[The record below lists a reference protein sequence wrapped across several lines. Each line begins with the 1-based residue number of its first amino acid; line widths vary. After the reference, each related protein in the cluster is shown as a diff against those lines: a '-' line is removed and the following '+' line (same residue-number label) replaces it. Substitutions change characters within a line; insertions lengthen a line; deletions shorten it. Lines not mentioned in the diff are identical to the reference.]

1 MSLSTTPRATY
12 RLQFFAG
19 FTFDDAIPWVP
30 YLAGLGISHL
40 YASPILKARPGS
52 THCYDIVDH
61 GQINP
66 ELGGEPALRRLVRA
80 LRAHKM
86 GLLVDI
92 VPNHMGVGGADNAW
106 WLDLLEFGRS
116 SHYAEFFD
124 IDWDPPDASL
134 HGKILAPFLGSAYGE
149 TLANGELILECDA
162 DTGALHIQYHEHRF
176 PISPRGAAIVLHNEI
191 ALKPIAAAFAQS
203 ARAGSRNL
211 ALAEAAR
218 AKAMLAEAIKTA
230 DGQAAVTA
238 ALARFS
244 ADTAE
249 GQRRLHELLERQHYR
264 LAWWRAAADEIN
276 WRRFFDINTLAGL
289 RVELPR
295 VFDATHKLILQLYA
309 EGLIDGVRIDHVD
322 GLADPRLY
330 CRKLR
335 RAMEVAGESRP
346 ASAPEGAPSNMPEG
360 APSNMPEGAPSNMPE
375 GVPDNMP
382 QGAPY
387 IVIEKILAPRER
399 LAADWLTN
407 GTTGYDFM
415 DQVAGV
421 LHNPEGEAPLTH
433 VWISLTGRPGLFEEE
448 EEAARRQILRDN
460 LASELNANAAAL
472 HRIARRDLFTRDFT
486 LTALRRG
493 LTEILVHFPVYRI
506 YAGKAGR
513 SEVDA
518 QVMDRALAGAH
529 RSFRTADRGV
539 LDVVRSWLSE
549 EPPRSLPAGPRRTER
564 LRAMVRFQ
572 QLSAPTAAKS
582 VEDTA
587 FYRYGRLLSRNEVG
601 SNPSQFAISPAAF
614 HAAAQERFKRLP
626 TAMLATATHDH
637 KRGEDT
643 RARLASLSEIPA
655 EWEAALIRWTRLNA
669 IIRRDFSSGPV
680 PSPADEIMLYQTLV
694 AAWPIGLGIDDI
706 AGIKTFAERIAGW
719 QMKSI
724 REAKLLSEWAAPN
737 AEYEGACEAF
747 LHDTLDPSRPVLADI
762 IQFASRLD
770 LPGAINGLAQTLLRL
785 TAPGVPDFYQGA
797 EFWDQSLV
805 DPDNRRP
812 VDYAARAGT
821 LGAST
826 PAQAL
831 AHWQDGAVKQSVIAR
846 ALRLRAE
853 NPTLFIKGNYT
864 KLEAEGPAAAHV
876 LAFARRHEGKTIV
889 AAVTRLS
896 VPLLGDAELPLVPA
910 SAWADTTLALPRA
923 DATDALTGQR
933 FTTQR
938 LPIAELFA
946 TLPIALLRL

>member
-1 MSLSTTPRATY
+1 MSLSTTPRATC
-12 RLQFFAG
+12 RLQFFKD
-19 FTFDDAIPWVP
+19 FTLDDAVAIVP
-30 YLAGLGISHL
+30 YLAALGISHL
-40 YASPILKARPGS
+40 YASPVLKARPGS

-66 ELGGEPALRRLVRA
+66 ELGGEPALRRLVAA
-80 LRAHKM
+80 LRANNM
-86 GLLVDI
+86 GLIIDI

-106 WLDLLEFGRS
+106 WLDVLEFGRT

-134 HGKILAPFLGSAYGE
+134 HGKILVPFLGCSYGE
-149 TLANGELILECDA
+149 ALANGELKLECDA

-176 PISPRGAAIVLHNEI
+176 PISPRGAGIVLFNENF
-191 ALKPIAAAFAQS
+191 LKPVAAEFSQS
-203 ARAGSRNL
+203 ARTSGRNL
-211 ALAEAAR
+211 ALTQAAS
-218 AKAMLAEAIKTA
+218 AKAMLAEAIKT
-230 DGQAAVTA
+230 DEGKAALAA
-238 ALARFS
+238 ALARFD
-244 ADTAE
+244 AATPE

-335 RAMEVAGESRP
+335 RAMEVAAESRP
-346 ASAPEGAPSNMPEG
+346 ASAPQGAP
-360 APSNMPEGAPSNMPE
+360 
-375 GVPDNMP
+375 DNIP

-421 LHNPEGEAPLTH
+421 LHDPEGEAPLTH
-433 VWISLTGRPGLFEEE
+433 VWTSLTGRTGLFEEE
-448 EEAARRQILRDN
+448 EEPARRQILRDN

-486 LTALRRG
+486 LTALRRA

-513 SEVDA
+513 SETDA

-529 RSFRTADRGV
+529 RSFRAADRAL
-539 LDVVRSWLSE
+539 LDVVRTWLSE
-549 EPPRSLPAGPRRTER
+549 EPPRNLPAGPRRTER

-582 VEDTA
+582 VEDTS

-601 SNPSQFAISPAAF
+601 SNPSQFALSPSAF
-614 HAAAQERFKRLP
+614 HAACQDRSKRLP

-643 RARLASLSEIPA
+643 RARLAVLSEIPS
-655 EWEAALIRWTRLNA
+655 EWESALTRWTRLNA
-669 IIRRDFSSGPV
+669 IIRRAFASGPA

-694 AAWPIGLGIDDI
+694 AAWPIGLAADDA
-706 AGIKTFAERIAGW
+706 AGIKAFAERVAAW

-737 AEYEGACEAF
+737 SEYEGACEAF
-747 LHDTLDPSRPVLADI
+747 LHDTLDASRPVLGDI
-762 IQFASRLD
+762 VNFATRLN

-785 TAPGVPDFYQGA
+785 TAPGVPDLYQGT

-812 VDYAARAGT
+812 VDYAARVKT
-821 LGAST
+821 LDAEN
-826 PAQAL
+826 PAQKL
-831 AHWQDGAVKQSVIAR
+831 PHWQDGAVKQAIIAR
-846 ALRLRAE
+846 VLKLRAE
-853 NPTLFIKGNYT
+853 NPMLFTKGSYT

-876 LAFARRHEGKTIV
+876 LAFARQYEGKTLI

-910 SAWADTTLALPRA
+910 AAWEETALAVPRA
-923 DATDALTGQR
+923 GATDALSGQH
-933 FTTQR
+933 FTAER
-938 LPIAELFA
+938 IPIATLFS
-946 TLPIALLRL
+946 TLPVALLRL